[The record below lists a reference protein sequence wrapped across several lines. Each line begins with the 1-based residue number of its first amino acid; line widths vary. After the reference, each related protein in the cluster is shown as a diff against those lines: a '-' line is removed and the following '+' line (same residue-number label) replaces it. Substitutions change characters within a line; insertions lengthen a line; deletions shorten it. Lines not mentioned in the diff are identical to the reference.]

1 MFEPSAPCVEGTS
14 KSSLNNVLGARER
27 WLQEDYPR
35 KKDVDQSG
43 RDAVSEGGSLV
54 DCLLSEVIPVTKG
67 EKKVVI
73 LTPTGIGGRY
83 T

>member
-1 MFEPSAPCVEGTS
+1 MLTKV
-14 KSSLNNVLGARER
+14 V
-27 WLQEDYPR
+27 
-35 KKDVDQSG
+35 
-43 RDAVSEGGSLV
+43 DAVSEGGGLV

-73 LTPTGIGGRY
+73 LTLTGIGGQY